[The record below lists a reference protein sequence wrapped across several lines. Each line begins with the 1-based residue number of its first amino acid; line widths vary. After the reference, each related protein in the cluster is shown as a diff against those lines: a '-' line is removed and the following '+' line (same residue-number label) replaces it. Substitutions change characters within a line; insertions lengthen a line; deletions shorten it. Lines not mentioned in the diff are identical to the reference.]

1 MTFLI
6 IAIVTGLVIWAL
18 RLMDRALV
26 SQEFSLMLA
35 GFLVAS
41 AAAAMVGVYFLMS
54 DYMVYMNQ
62 GDLLYQ
68 EQYASGF
75 IVLDEKIASDKLL
88 DSDLITIDVANL
100 PR

>member
-6 IAIVTGLVIWAL
+6 IAIVAGLVIWAL

-41 AAAAMVGVYFLMS
+41 SAAAIVGVYFLMG
-54 DYMVYMNQ
+54 DYMMYMNQ
-62 GDLLYQ
+62 GEFTYQ
-68 EQYASGF
+68 DQYSSEFIILNEQVS
-75 IVLDEKIASDKLL
+75 SDQLL
-88 DSDLITIDVANL
+88 DSGLLTFDLANL
-100 PR
+100 PE